1 MNRTGIMVVFIAA
14 LLLVAPHAVLA
25 NWQVYYTGKA
35 AGMFGSYGRGNFAT
49 RSACE
54 AYRTSRPLFESG
66 NSYCSGFDV
75 PTVQS
80 PKPAQPQSNSPVVQ
94 SPQTQK
100 NPQASGQP
108 DGQDQK
114 FKEERIGLIRSIR
127 IPAPDTGAQNPVISP
142 SRFVTPDMC
151 GKATKDRERLKGVLA
166 DLEERSRSLDAS
178 VLMTDKRIA
187 IEEQEKLHAMVGVV
201 LKLLDLGVPVIE
213 KGLPA
218 YLKAYRA
225 AQMAVAGVGWGIA
238 VNRPDFE
245 KSMMDAAGA
254 YNDLTKEVLLDPKA
268 PENVRAGM
276 EGTNRVLSVLIKAT
290 AVEMK
295 QHGPDR
301 ARDVDALTKDYVK
314 FANDVLAIYNP
325 AALPASVGM
334 DIDEALNRRRDA
346 EDMERRLD
354 LLKAAQFNAKEYIDS
369 ETRNTIA
376 QLQAVERTVEI
387 CDSDRTTHAGGAQG
401 VSP

>member
-1 MNRTGIMVVFIAA
+1 MNRTGIGVVFIAV
-14 LLLVAPHAVLA
+14 LLLVAPRAVFA

-75 PTVQS
+75 PTVQA
-80 PKPAQPQSNSPVVQ
+80 PKPVSPQGSSHVVQ
-94 SPQTQK
+94 NPQTQN
-100 NPQASGQP
+100 NPQTSGQP

-114 FKEERIGLIRSIR
+114 FREEKSKLIRSIR
-127 IPAPDTGAQNPVISP
+127 IPAADASAQNPVISP
-142 SRFVTPDMC
+142 SWFVTPVMC
-151 GKATKDRERLKGVLA
+151 EKAKKDKARLKSVLA
-166 DLEERSRSLDAS
+166 ELAERSRSLDVS
-178 VLMTDKRIA
+178 VLTTDKKIA
-187 IEEQEKLHAMVGVV
+187 IEEQEKLHAMAEVV
-201 LKLLDLGVPVIE
+201 LKLLDLGAPAIE

-238 VNRPDFE
+238 VNRPGFE
-245 KSMMDAAGA
+245 RSMMDAAGA
-254 YNDLTKEVLLDPKA
+254 YNDLTKEILLDPKA

-295 QHGPDR
+295 QHGPDK
-301 ARDVDALTKDYVK
+301 ARDVEALTKDYVR
-314 FANDVLAIYNP
+314 FANDVLAIFNP

-334 DIDEALNRRRDA
+334 DIDEALNKRRDA
-346 EDMERRLD
+346 EDMARRLN

-369 ETRNTIA
+369 ETRNAIA
-376 QLQAVERTVEI
+376 QLQAVERTAEI
-387 CDSDRTTHAGGAQG
+387 CDSKAH
-401 VSP
+401 VK